1 MVSSLDETVGVQWTD
16 APLSFA
22 QAVMILVIRLV
33 FSTGAQI
40 SHWMSG

>member
-1 MVSSLDETVGVQWTD
+1 MVSSSVETVGVQWTA

-22 QAVMILVIRLV
+22 QAVMILVIRSV
-33 FSTGAQI
+33 FSTVALI